1 MTSTLTPHER
11 GPPLMYPA
19 TDQARRSAL
28 NEAERLRRLSSTDR
42 DLIRLVHEPQ
52 FPRWLAQIKATGGCA
67 HPIYLSGQT
76 TIRDAADGTVL
87 HHYDTASEPGGRLAV
102 RCRNRRRSRCEPC
115 SREHAGDTYH
125 LVRSGLHGGKGVSER
140 VQLHPRLLLTLTA
153 PSFGPV
159 HKATTDGRLC
169 RSANAGSNCDH
180 GRSHTCHRRHE
191 EGDPAVG
198 QPLCPD
204 CYDYPGHVLWHAHA
218 GRLWTRFCH
227 TARRRLATRAGI
239 AQTRLGGHL
248 TLSFAKVAEYQRRA
262 AVHFHAVVRLDGPD
276 GPSTPPPA
284 WATPELL
291 AEVLEDAAAAAHVR
305 TAYSPATGERLI
317 AFGPQMDV
325 HAISGTALSGAVTDD
340 AVAAYVA
347 KYVSKSIGDAGGLD
361 RRVTDRDSIELAPVS
376 AHIRALMGTCWR
388 LGALPE
394 LTCLNLRAWA
404 HALGFRGHVLT
415 KSRRYST
422 TYGELRTAR
431 AEYRGSL
438 GVVKAK
444 EGGTLRE
451 SFWRFVGS
459 GHTAAEAEIASGVA
473 RHIECARQLEQQ
485 DRELQR
491 SPRVSGEDQ

>member
-1 MTSTLTPHER
+1 MTHKPTPHER
-11 GPPLMYPA
+11 GPPFMYPA

-28 NEAERLRRLSSTDR
+28 SEAERLRRLSSTDR

-52 FPRWLAQIKATGGCA
+52 FPRWLAQIRATGGCA
-67 HPIYLSGQT
+67 HPIYLSGRT

-87 HHYDTASEPGGRLAV
+87 HHYDTASEPGGRLPV

-125 LVRSGLHGGKGVSER
+125 LVRSGLHGGKGVSDR
-140 VQLHPRLLLTLTA
+140 VQLHPRLFLTLTA
-153 PSFGPV
+153 PSFGAV
-159 HKATTDGRLC
+159 HRATTGGRLC
-169 RSANAGSNCDH
+169 RSADAGCTCDH
-180 GRSHTCHRRHE
+180 GRARACHRRHE
-191 EGDPAVG
+191 DGDPAVG

-227 TARRRLATRAGI
+227 TVRRRLATRAGI
-239 AQTRLGGHL
+239 AQTRLGEHL
-248 TLSFAKVAEYQRRA
+248 VLSFAKVAEYQRRA

-291 AEVLEDAAAAAHVR
+291 AEALKDAAAAVQVR
-305 TAYSPATGERLI
+305 TDYSPATGDRLFG
-317 AFGPQMDV
+317 FGPQMDA
-325 HAISGTALSGAVTDD
+325 HPISGTAPSGAVTDD

-347 KYVSKSIGDAGGLD
+347 KYVSKSIGDTGGLD
-361 RRVTDRDSIELAPVS
+361 RRVTDRDSIDLAPVS

-394 LTCLNLRAWA
+394 LASLNLRAWA
-404 HALGFRGHVLT
+404 HTLGYRGHVLT

-431 AEYRGSL
+431 AEHRS
-438 GVVKAK
+438 
-444 EGGTLRE
+444 GTENAALNDRKTISE
-451 SFWRFVGS
+451 ASWRYVGS
-459 GHTAAEAEIASGVA
+459 GLSLAEVEIARGIASDILIA
-473 RHIECARQLEQQ
+473 QESR
-485 DRELQR
+485 REFAWWHR
-491 SPRVSGEDQ
+491 C